1 MSDYRLKKFPDSFFL
16 TGFMATGKST
26 VGKKLA
32 TKLDRPFVDLDH
44 LIVKAEGRTIK
55 EIFDKEGEAYFRTR
69 EWEQLLDVTRNFKGV
84 VGLGGGALHN
94 QQVVDH
100 LKLFGLL
107 IFIKTPM
114 EVIIERVL
122 RNTKRPIV
130 LDKNGKLKSYE
141 TLFTELNALYS
152 KRIDYYSQA
161 QIILESTG
169 NETKDEQV
177 ARLIEK
183 IKHYV

>member
-1 MSDYRLKKFPDSFFL
+1 MNDYRLKRFSESFFL

-26 VGKKLA
+26 IGRIIAEKM
-32 TKLDRPFVDLDH
+32 DRPFLDLDH
-44 LIVKAEGRTIK
+44 QIEMVEGRTVK
-55 EIFDKEGEAYFRTR
+55 DIFEKDGEPAFRQK
-69 EWEQLLDVTRNFKGV
+69 EWEQIREVTRNFKGV
-84 VGLGGGALHN
+84 VALGGGALQN

-107 IFIKTPM
+107 IYIKTPL

-130 LDKNGKLKSYE
+130 LDKDGKIKSKE
-141 TLFTELNALYS
+141 ALFTELNTLYS
-152 KRIDYYSQA
+152 KRVMLYEQA
-161 QIILESTG
+161 QIILDCTG
-169 NETKDEQV
+169 LETKEEQ
-177 ARLIEK
+177 ASRLIEK